1 MAIRIQRQVGG
12 NLTELLSTVAATLRE
27 RDYLRRQVQTLSAE
41 GRLSGWIL
49 GALPVGMFI
58 YMLLVRREYV
68 SRLWTEAMGLA
79 MLGGA
84 VVLLRSEEHTSELQS
99 LMRISYDVFC
109 LKNKTMKE

>member
-1 MAIRIQRQVGG
+1 MYECFLFKQKTGDEMRISDWSSDVCSSD
-12 NLTELLSTVAATLRE
+12 LTVAATLLE

-84 VVLLRSEEHTSELQS
+84 VVLLAFGAFVIS
-99 LMRISYDVFC
+99 RIV
-109 LKNKTMKE
+109 KVEV

>member
-27 RDYLRRQVQTLSAE
+27 RDYRRRQVQTLSAE
-41 GRLSGWIL
+41 GRLSGWLL
-49 GALPVGMFI
+49 GALPFGVFL

-84 VVLLRSEEHTSELQS
+84 VVLLALHRKSVGEGTRGSVRVVHGGG
-99 LMRISYDVFC
+99 RC
-109 LKNKTMKE
+109 